1 RASKKA
7 ESLATHELYQTKTS
21 RAPWSAAAGQLAGF
35 KLSAPQSLHDDLAAY
50 MAATTLLP
58 TKTPSAT
65 RALAAYRTSAGKPRS
80 VAPHPK
86 GQRSADPRCNNVNE
100 ETAAQMV
107 ASMFDAYPEGRVL
120 GPASGQ
126 LSNLSMITLR
136 DVHYTEGNLAGVLS
150 KINKLLR
157 VELLLK
163 LYNLEVSEPYTVGT
177 HKAVAI
183 TITANPKDGNHTA
196 AMLGLLGEVITAGG
210 TLSAI
215 PCVQQEQGGTSSLLI
230 SRPLVACTPPTTA
243 SILMSVQMD
252 ANSTMASPTG
262 RAVSVLGAKG
272 SAASSLVRAAQYAVV
287 KGRSMP
293 DSNRVHIADPAFV
306 LCSTVTAAVEDGNY
320 LRVQFA
326 SPAVATA
333 VERAGPITVEA
344 TEAVCM
350 TWTPAA
356 SSQARGLATRATC
369 IDLGVSTNC
378 IAVCLDKQDGLAK
391 TVQQIGE
398 AVQSLFDAPLVLKR
412 ISGVGK
418 PQTIAATEVEGQGD
432 RGVAHFLGLNT
443 ATGTVALVSGTDYMM
458 KARRGSRVFL
468 CLMPTSVALSAA
480 VICTLASRAASLD
493 TILRDTNGLDITG
506 NMSGGSFSGRSEHQV
521 GRLHRPDSQDAV
533 HQTSTAACITLAA
546 AHVLLGDLDSKYSTA
561 AIQRSMEGAAAE
573 HSRAGKI
580 AYNSHVEAKPSHLDQ
595 IFAACTPLLA
605 AAVEYASD
613 PASSAAEELRT
624 TMRVQVESIH
634 AIIADAPPP
643 PATTHQRQL
652 QLGRG
657 RHMAAQQNSRP
668 AHTMSKQPSSTSA
681 ATSKGSRPTGGA
693 NVGAAAPAPQEE
705 GTSPKDTGHEKVGGR
720 WEQGILPYPHPHPQP
735 NRPHHRTTTTSPHQ
749 HTTPTPT
756 TTPQPTTHP
765 LPPPCTL
772 SIPSS
777 HPPNKTMYS
786 TNTASCH
793 NTLNA
798 MLLHVTYRP
807 RRAQSASSPRD
818 PAGTCNKTSRQ
829 RETLRPSTTSLTKKK
844 KKKTTPVFTG
854 VH

>member
-1 RASKKA
+1 RASRKA

-65 RALAAYRTSAGKPRS
+65 RTLAAYRTSAGKPRS

-306 LCSTVTAAVEDGNY
+306 LCNTVTAAVEDGNY

-398 AVQSLFDAPLVLKR
+398 AVQSLFGAPLVLKR
-412 ISGVGK
+412 ISGV
-418 PQTIAATEVEGQGD
+418 
-432 RGVAHFLGLNT
+432 
-443 ATGTVALVSGTDYMM
+443 VS
-458 KARRGSRVFL
+458 
-468 CLMPTSVALSAA
+468 P
-480 VICTLASRAASLD
+480 SLD

-705 GTSPKDTGHEKVGGR
+705 GTSPKDTGHEKT
-720 WEQGILPYPHPHPQP
+720 PP
-735 NRPHHRTTTTSPHQ
+735 RPKRKLSSGSSRHLQQDFEAAGDSAAQHH
-749 HTTPTPT
+749 
-756 TTPQPTTHP
+756 
-765 LPPPCTL
+765 
-772 SIPSS
+772 
-777 HPPNKTMYS
+777 
-786 TNTASCH
+786 
-793 NTLNA
+793 
-798 MLLHVTYRP
+798 
-807 RRAQSASSPRD
+807 
-818 PAGTCNKTSRQ
+818 
-829 RETLRPSTTSLTKKK
+829 
-844 KKKTTPVFTG
+844 
-854 VH
+854 

>member
-1 RASKKA
+1 DGGGNGQQHVKPRTKRSRMSVESTQPLRQTQDAAMTEPATGRRNPVLTTVVILVLLCTGWSWGVLGGWLTEAAPDHLPVHLEGPCVGSRASRKA
-7 ESLATHELYQTKTS
+7 ESLATHELYKTKTS
-21 RAPWSAAAGQLAGF
+21 KAPWSAAAGQLAGF

-120 GPASGQ
+120 GPASAQ

-136 DVHYTEGNLAGVLS
+136 DVHYTEGNLSGVLG

-306 LCSTVTAAVEDGNY
+306 LCSTVTAAAEDGNY

-333 VERAGPITVEA
+333 VEKAGPIMVEA

-458 KARRGSRVFL
+458 KARRSSRVFL

-634 AIIADAPPP
+634 AIIAEAPPP

-668 AHTMSKQPSSTSA
+668 AHTMSKQPSNTSA

-705 GTSPKDTGHEKVGGR
+705 GTSPKDTGHEKT
-720 WEQGILPYPHPHPQP
+720 PP
-735 NRPHHRTTTTSPHQ
+735 RPKRKLSSGSSRHLQQDFEAAGDSAAQHH
-749 HTTPTPT
+749 
-756 TTPQPTTHP
+756 
-765 LPPPCTL
+765 
-772 SIPSS
+772 
-777 HPPNKTMYS
+777 
-786 TNTASCH
+786 
-793 NTLNA
+793 
-798 MLLHVTYRP
+798 
-807 RRAQSASSPRD
+807 
-818 PAGTCNKTSRQ
+818 
-829 RETLRPSTTSLTKKK
+829 
-844 KKKTTPVFTG
+844 
-854 VH
+854 